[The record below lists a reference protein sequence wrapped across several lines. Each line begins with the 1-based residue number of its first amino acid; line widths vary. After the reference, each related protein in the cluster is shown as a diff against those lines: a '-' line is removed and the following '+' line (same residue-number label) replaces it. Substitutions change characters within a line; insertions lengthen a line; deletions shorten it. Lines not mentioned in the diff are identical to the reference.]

1 MHQPLFIYQP
11 QHFPTNYL
19 SGNSPQPLRAFGS
32 VDGWKDHHIS
42 GIGVTFFTT
51 LAGDPIA
58 TEKSGMFLVTTLP
71 APMVHPF
78 PMVTPGMIV
87 TLPPIQ
93 QSSPMMTGL
102 AYSMLSRRDCTSV
115 SWVAANMDT
124 KGPNITRF
132 PISTMPQ
139 SNITRLA
146 KGEGH

>member
-1 MHQPLFIYQP
+1 
-11 QHFPTNYL
+11 
-19 SGNSPQPLRAFGS
+19 
-32 VDGWKDHHIS
+32 
-42 GIGVTFFTT
+42 
-51 LAGDPIA
+51 
-58 TEKSGMFLVTTLP
+58 MFLVTTLP

-93 QSSPMMTGL
+93 QSSPMTTGL

-132 PISTMPQ
+132 PISTIPQ
-139 SNITRLA
+139 SNITRLV
-146 KGEGH
+146 KGEGQFLLEY